1 MSSTSEASLPDMSMA
16 SIVANIHL
24 LRTHLPLGVGLLTC
38 AGVEQAFSGEWRV
51 RISGNWPTFR
61 AAG

>member
-1 MSSTSEASLPDMSMA
+1 MSMA

-38 AGVEQAFSGEWRV
+38 AGVEQTFSAEWRV